1 MTVCAAATS
10 SAVRAGEARPSRNA
24 VSRTSARMIG
34 GSLFARSS
42 YAAIL
47 RRLYRETPAIWWA
60 RQRPNLSILGAKHA
74 IDASAFESSG
84 QFAERLAHISD
95 RGGFGAVIAHHPHG
109 FLDQGEIAQRR

>member
-47 RRLYRETPAIWWA
+47 RRLYRETPAIDRLDRVGNTRLQCA
-60 RQRPNLSILGAKHA
+60 APGDVQRRFDP
-74 IDASAFESSG
+74 D
-84 QFAERLAHISD
+84 LAHRGISFCFL
-95 RGGFGAVIAHHPHG
+95 FGNPCGASDNP
-109 FLDQGEIAQRR
+109 